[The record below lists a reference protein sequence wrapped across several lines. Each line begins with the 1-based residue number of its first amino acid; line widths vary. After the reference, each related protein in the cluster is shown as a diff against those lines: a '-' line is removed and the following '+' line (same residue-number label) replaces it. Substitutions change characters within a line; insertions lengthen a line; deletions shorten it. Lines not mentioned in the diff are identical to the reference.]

1 MRIVLASNNGGPEGV
16 AVARRVTELGH
27 DVVAFVQ
34 DGDLVPR
41 HQRSRVQMTTPLDRN
56 LRLLALQEG
65 VPILW
70 LERKST
76 AGYDLYR
83 QLAPDLLLVSCFSKI
98 FDDDFLGVA
107 KIGNINVHP
116 ALLPR
121 HRGAHPHAHVIMQSE
136 TETGISFHAI
146 SSGIDAGDILHQE
159 RLAVSSSDTSETLR
173 ERCSELAT
181 AALAQV
187 LEGVALR
194 GVSGAPQDEKDA
206 TYEPRFTRKRA
217 RIDWAESADH
227 IERQVRAAVL
237 HGNAWFTQD
246 GARVLVEECRI
257 GPHVDAT
264 PGAVL
269 ATRPSPIVA
278 TSCGTLEILDA
289 QIAPP
294 EDDDGTIYATV
305 PWPNHQLRKGDQLS
319 AGV

>member
-16 AVARRVTELGH
+16 AFARRVTELGH
-27 DVVAFVQ
+27 EVVGLVQ

-41 HQRSRVQMTTPLDRN
+41 DQRSTVRMTMPLDRN
-56 LRLLALQEG
+56 VRLLALQEG
-65 VPILW
+65 VPIVW

-83 QLAPDLLLVSCFSKI
+83 RLAPDLLLVSCFSKI
-98 FDDDFLGVA
+98 FDDEFLGVA
-107 KIGNINVHP
+107 KVGNINVHP

-121 HRGAHPHAHVIMQSE
+121 HRGAHPHAHVIMQGE
-136 TETGISFHAI
+136 TETGISFHAMTT
-146 SSGIDAGDILHQE
+146 GIDAGDILHQE
-159 RLAVSSSDTSETLR
+159 RLAVSPSDTSEALR

-187 LEGVALR
+187 LEDVACR

-217 RIDWAESADH
+217 RIDWDESAEH

-237 HGNAWFTQD
+237 HGNAWFMQNE
-246 GARVLVEECRI
+246 ARVLVEACRI
-257 GPHVDAT
+257 GPHVDAP
-264 PGAVL
+264 PGTVL
-269 ATRPSPIVA
+269 ATRPCPIVA
-278 TSCGTLEILDA
+278 TSRGTLEIVDA

-294 EDDDGTIYATV
+294 ETDDGTIYAIV
-305 PWPNHQLRKGDQLS
+305 PWPNRQLRKGDQLS
-319 AGV
+319 AGA